1 MKLFKAI
8 DALDGTYSFFL
19 VYPSGEVAVMLLCP
33 IEAVKHNQSVY
44 MKDRAER
51 FADAIDPILVEEW

>member
-8 DALDGTYSFFL
+8 DALDGTDSFFL
-19 VYPSGEVAVMLLCP
+19 VYPSGEVAVMHFCSV
-33 IEAVKHNQSVY
+33 EAVKHNQSVY

-51 FADAIDPILVEEW
+51 FADAIDPVLVWEW